1 MSFKPIK
8 TSFLLGERSE
18 VRKFMRKSIIKGVL
32 TVAALQSLPELWPD
46 FDANLI
52 STGFIIDMIQD
63 LINQDLR
70 SLYVSLISHLER
82 GDVKLL
88 QDHLHI
94 IRDND
99 TIDIESYGKLTLSS
113 IASDIHKIVGWR
125 HQLNVT
131 VRPTTKLHNQVV
143 YQVQNFIL
151 LPDGSKD
158 SALLMSLL
166 SSLVEAS
173 QFPFSILRLSHVSNS
188 LLVPTTKRF
197 QTQNVELICGF

>member
-1 MSFKPIK
+1 MQGRGHWTYDCYYLKHK
-8 TSFLLGERSE
+8 
-18 VRKFMRKSIIKGVL
+18 
-32 TVAALQSLPELWPD
+32 
-46 FDANLI
+46 
-52 STGFIIDMIQD
+52 IQD

-173 QFPFSILRLSHVSNS
+173 QFPFVLQEFYIFLCRDMVPEKEKDGNLATSTKLLKSCS
-188 LLVPTTKRF
+188 LKN
-197 QTQNVELICGF
+197 QSQS

>member
-1 MSFKPIK
+1 
-8 TSFLLGERSE
+8 
-18 VRKFMRKSIIKGVL
+18 
-32 TVAALQSLPELWPD
+32 
-46 FDANLI
+46 
-52 STGFIIDMIQD
+52 MIQD

-131 VRPTTKLHNQVV
+131 VSLVLQTH
-143 YQVQNFIL
+143 YQVAQ
-151 LPDGSKD
+151 PSC
-158 SALLMSLL
+158 L
-166 SSLVEAS
+166 SSTEFHFTARWLK
-173 QFPFSILRLSHVSNS
+173 RLSTLDVVAVLTSRS
-188 LLVPTTKRF
+188 FPVPFCTSRILYF
-197 QTQNVELICGF
+197 SMSRHGA

>member
-1 MSFKPIK
+1 
-8 TSFLLGERSE
+8 
-18 VRKFMRKSIIKGVL
+18 
-32 TVAALQSLPELWPD
+32 
-46 FDANLI
+46 
-52 STGFIIDMIQD
+52 MIQD

-131 VRPTTKLHNQVV
+131 VSLVLQTH
-143 YQVQNFIL
+143 YQVAQ
-151 LPDGSKD
+151 PSC
-158 SALLMSLL
+158 L
-166 SSLVEAS
+166 SSTEFHFTA
-173 QFPFSILRLSHVSNS
+173 R
-188 LLVPTTKRF
+188 
-197 QTQNVELICGF
+197 E